1 VAPILLF
8 QLAFLWLYGRQ
19 VAKLHAAPLIALLI
33 AYVGLGL
40 WMRQYREW
48 LNGGMMYLPALV
60 LAWTIGLHYYSIG
73 RRERSLL
80 LASAAVFCVAL
91 TCRSIDLIVCRQLPI
106 GTHFLWHVLNGIVV
120 YLAMRA
126 LVVAGADHFAMVMPP
141 PQGSRAKVDS
151 PSLLQNRSGP
161 ATMR

>member
-1 VAPILLF
+1 DEPINASSNVVFLLAAWSAWRLGVRYGAVSAGLWVLIALSISVGVGSALWHTFATPWALILDVVPILLF

-40 WMRQYREW
+40 WMREYREW
-48 LNGGMMYLPALV
+48 LNGGMMYLPSLV
-60 LAWTIGLHYYSIG
+60 LAWAIGLHYYSIG

-91 TCRSIDLIVCRQLPI
+91 TCR
-106 GTHFLWHVLNGIVV
+106 
-120 YLAMRA
+120 
-126 LVVAGADHFAMVMPP
+126 
-141 PQGSRAKVDS
+141 
-151 PSLLQNRSGP
+151 
-161 ATMR
+161 